1 MSSGN
6 MADRISHCQY
16 GQPEGE
22 ADPEESDAQRR
33 ETRGEHGAAAARKR
47 QPESAEEFGSKTPWS
62 VHDIPPIWMFK
73 RLNTLAIKSVSEAE
87 IKSLPE

>member
-6 MADRISHCQY
+6 MAYRISHCQY

-33 ETRGEHGAAAARKR
+33 ETRGEHGATAASKS
-47 QPESAEEFGSKTPWS
+47 QPESAKEFGSKTPRS
-62 VHDIPPIWMFK
+62 VRDIPPIRMLK
-73 RLNTLAIKSVSEAE
+73 EV
-87 IKSLPE
+87 